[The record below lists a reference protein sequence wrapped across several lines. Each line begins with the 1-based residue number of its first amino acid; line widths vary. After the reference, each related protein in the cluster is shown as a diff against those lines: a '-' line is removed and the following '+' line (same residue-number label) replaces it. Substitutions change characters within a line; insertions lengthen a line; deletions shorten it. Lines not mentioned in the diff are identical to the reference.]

1 MITEKDVNEAYD
13 AFEKSFAD
21 LAKIEDRQTKC
32 LENMNNAREG
42 SKAETDAKA
51 RLAKIQP
58 EMTEAQRAFR
68 MAGMKVDRIRLLLDV
83 EKNAKGRD

>member
-1 MITEKDVNEAYD
+1 MITENDVNEAYD
-13 AFEKSFAD
+13 AFENSFTD
-21 LAKIEDRQTKC
+21 LAKIEDKQAKC
-32 LENMNNAREG
+32 IENMNNAREG

-58 EMTEAQRAFR
+58 EMTEAQRTFR
-68 MAGMKVDRIRLLLDV
+68 TAGMRVDRIRLLLDV